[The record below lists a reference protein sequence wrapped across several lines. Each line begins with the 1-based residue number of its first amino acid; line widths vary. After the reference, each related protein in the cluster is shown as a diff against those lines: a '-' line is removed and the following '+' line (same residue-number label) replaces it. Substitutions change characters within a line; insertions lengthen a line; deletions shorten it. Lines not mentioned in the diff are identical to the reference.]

1 MSDPSPETV
10 VAPPLSARLDD
21 WPRLP
26 GYDVLGLAGRGGM
39 GSVYQARQL
48 GLDRIVAVKVL
59 PAGTDPRIVARFAA
73 EARSA
78 ASLKHAHI
86 AAIYDVSGDAAQ
98 PYYVMEYA
106 RHGTL
111 ADRLA
116 GRPQPPR
123 DAAVLIADIA
133 DAVQHCHDQGLIH
146 RDLKPA
152 NILLA
157 DADGQVVPKISD
169 FGLVKRTGADEAKL
183 TKTGE
188 ILGTP
193 SYMAPE
199 QASGVCTNVGPA
211 ADIYALGTVLYEC
224 LTGRPPFV
232 AAEPMQVVLQLLAD
246 DPLRPRMLEPAIP
259 RDLETIALKCL
270 EKLPRKRY
278 LRAAD
283 LAADLRHWLA
293 GEPIVARPASRTERT
308 WKWARRRPWQAAAL
322 AACAAL
328 ILGSITAAILLNR
341 KARELADVNEGLVK
355 SKAETDRMLEVMLAS
370 LDKYYF
376 SLSDNLRDLP
386 RGEKLRR
393 EVIEEARATLRKIE
407 TIRPNDPTL
416 REFQAHS
423 WLKLGDIELKDDR
436 VEEARDAFDRARE
449 LFAALAKAYPGALQY
464 RVNEAKATF
473 RAAQARKQLGTAGTA
488 TMFAAAIDAAESLY
502 IEAPNDAGVLNIAA
516 VAASERF
523 QIALIAQSPDM
534 DAHLKHVVDLRRRR
548 AALLADDPAA
558 VAESAAAE
566 LVWGELLLAQGKPV
580 EAEATVRA
588 ARDRLRAQDGD
599 SIAFRRLHVHAS
611 QLLARLAVK
620 RSDFAAAA
628 AAHREIV
635 AMLRRTASDRP
646 GAAAPQRELIQ
657 ALREL
662 SRSASA
668 AGEVKESRDARD
680 EAERRQKNLPE
691 PQP

>member
-73 EARSA
+73 EAPQRGQPEARSHRGDLRRERRRRPAVLRDGVCPPRHSRGPARGSAATPARRCGPHRRHRRRRSA
-78 ASLKHAHI
+78 L
-86 AAIYDVSGDAAQ
+86 
-98 PYYVMEYA
+98 P
-106 RHGTL
+106 
-111 ADRLA
+111 
-116 GRPQPPR
+116 RPRPDPPR
-123 DAAVLIADIA
+123 SEAG
-133 DAVQHCHDQGLIH
+133 QHS
-146 RDLKPA
+146 A
-152 NILLA
+152 
-157 DADGQVVPKISD
+157 
-169 FGLVKRTGADEAKL
+169 L